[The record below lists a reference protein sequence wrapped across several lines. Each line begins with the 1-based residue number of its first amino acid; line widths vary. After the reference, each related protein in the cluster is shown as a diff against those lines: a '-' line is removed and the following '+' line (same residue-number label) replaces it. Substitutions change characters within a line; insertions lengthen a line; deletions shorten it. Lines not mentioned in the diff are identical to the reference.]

1 MQGCCGNKQLTAVL
15 FKCCAVR
22 ATVQMNVPVL
32 ELDEEDGEDAV
43 AEELRRLQ
51 EAANELQLRFDRADM
66 ELKEAQLNE
75 DRCGGVLLWPGGKG
89 LK

>member
-1 MQGCCGNKQLTAVL
+1 VLTSL
-15 FKCCAVR
+15 
-22 ATVQMNVPVL
+22 QMAAPVL

-51 EAANELQLRFDRADM
+51 EAANDLQLRFDKADM

-75 DRCGGVLLWPGGKG
+75 DRCGSGVLLLLLVVVGWGGG
-89 LK
+89 GGGGGNS

>member
-1 MQGCCGNKQLTAVL
+1 
-15 FKCCAVR
+15 
-22 ATVQMNVPVL
+22 MNAPVL

-51 EAANELQLRFDRADM
+51 EAANDLQLRFDKADM

-75 DRCGGVLLWPGGKG
+75 DRCSRGGAAVVEWVACALWCGLEEGGRG
-89 LK
+89 CSIG